1 MRISYLSSDVCSSY
15 LHRVI
20 GPHQTVFDRNLSGD
34 EVDQTAVNEVRGT
47 ATRPLFV
54 QSDRF
59 AGDAGQAADAR
70 TERATGPQPLF
81 LAHFGQDGLFN
92 TQTGGLATVDDD
104 GIDLDLALGIDPPV

>member
-34 EVDQTAVNEVRGT
+34 EVDQTAVNEVRGN

-54 QSDRF
+54 QYDRF

-70 TERATGPQPLF
+70 TDRATGPQPIRSEERRVGKECESTCRSRWSPY
-81 LAHFGQDGLFN
+81 H
-92 TQTGGLATVDDD
+92 
-104 GIDLDLALGIDPPV
+104 